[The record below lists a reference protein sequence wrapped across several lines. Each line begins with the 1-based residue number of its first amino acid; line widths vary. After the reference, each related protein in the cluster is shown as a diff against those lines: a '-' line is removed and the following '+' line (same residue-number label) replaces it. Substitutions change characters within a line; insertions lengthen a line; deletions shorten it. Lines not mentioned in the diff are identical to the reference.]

1 MSPRQRLAA
10 GRVRTFEYAPYLA
23 SYIYGLKQQESKGS
37 GTCGISKDGVIYWD
51 PVFVMGLSVDTL
63 AYVVL
68 HEALHLIFR
77 HHARARE
84 VYGDQPPQL
93 ARTVMNIAGDLVIE
107 QTLGFMGSL
116 RPAGAIYLGCDC
128 PQLEMTLDFPPNL
141 DMIAYYRLI
150 MDRLQSPGER
160 PGDGSRGEGQ
170 CGPGERP
177 SPGSGSPEKRRQETD
192 GKEGSAHRPS
202 IPRVVC
208 APGSGGSA
216 SDGVQRDHETADDSW
231 EAFGELVAAAA
242 MEEAIGK
249 QEAIHPGSVPG
260 VLKEAIRHFLRPQ
273 PDPFEQ
279 LRSTVASST
288 AAPLGGRMP
297 TYRRLCRKQ
306 PAGLC
311 RLRGQL
317 STAASAVVVVDT
329 SGSMNDRDT
338 KERALQVIAEGL
350 RKLRSVKVVCADTEI
365 RNSARLRDVST
376 FVWEGGGGTDMATV
390 LEEVDQRD
398 RPDSIVLITDAATRW
413 PSSQTRARVIVA
425 LTCES
430 CYRQQIPGWCK
441 TVPLFAAEQL

>member
-1 MSPRQRLAA
+1 
-10 GRVRTFEYAPYLA
+10 VRTFEYAPYLA

-77 HHARARE
+77 HHVRARE
-84 VYGDQPPQL
+84 VYGDHPPHL
-93 ARTVMNIAGDLVIE
+93 ARTAMNIAGDLVIE
-107 QTLGFMGSL
+107 QTLGFMVAL
-116 RPAGAIYLGCDC
+116 RPAGAIHLGCDC
-128 PQLEMTLDFPPNL
+128 PQLGMTLDFPPNL
-141 DMIAYYRLI
+141 DMVAYYRLI

-160 PGDGSRGEGQ
+160 PDDGSGGEGQ
-170 CGPGERP
+170 CGPGNQP
-177 SPGSGSPEKRRQETD
+177 SSGSGRPEKRHQETD
-192 GKEGSAHRPS
+192 GKEGATHRPS
-202 IPRVVC
+202 IPRAVC
-208 APGSGGSA
+208 EPGSGGSA
-216 SDGVQRDHETADDSW
+216 SDGVQRDYETAEDSW
-231 EAFGELVAAAA
+231 EAFGELVAAGA
-242 MEEAIGK
+242 MEEAISK

-260 VLKEAIRHFLRPQ
+260 MLKEAIRHFLRPQ

-279 LRSTVASST
+279 LRSTVASSM
-288 AAPLGGRMP
+288 AAALGGRMP

-306 PAGLC
+306 PTGLC

-338 KERALQVIAEGL
+338 KERALQVIADGL
-350 RKLRSVKVVCADTEI
+350 RKLQSVRVVCADTEI
-365 RNSARLRDVST
+365 RNSVRLRDVRT
-376 FVWEGGGGTDMATV
+376 FVWEGGGGTDMAGV
-390 LEEVDQRD
+390 LEEVDRRD

-425 LTCES
+425 LTRDS
-430 CYRQQIPGWCK
+430 FYRQQIPGWCR